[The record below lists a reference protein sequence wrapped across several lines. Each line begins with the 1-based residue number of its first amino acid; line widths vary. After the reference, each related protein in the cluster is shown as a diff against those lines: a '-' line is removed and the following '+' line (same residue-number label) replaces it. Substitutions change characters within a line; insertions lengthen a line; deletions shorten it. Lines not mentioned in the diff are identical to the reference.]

1 MRIAKIFPRDNYILV
16 CLPVGEG
23 GGGTTFF
30 KTILPSEFD
39 KFEFFNLGPT
49 LHPPSPPDMGND
61 NDVIYDITAK

>member
-1 MRIAKIFPRDNYILV
+1 MRIAKFFPRDNYILV
-16 CLPVGEG
+16 CLPVRGDPQP
-23 GGGTTFF
+23 FF
-30 KTILPSEFD
+30 KQILPSEFD

>member
-1 MRIAKIFPRDNYILV
+1 MFASR
-16 CLPVGEG
+16 G
-23 GGGTTFF
+23 GGDPQPFF
-30 KTILPSEFD
+30 KMILPSEFD

>member
-1 MRIAKIFPRDNYILV
+1 MRIPKIFPRDNYILV
-16 CLPVGEG
+16 CLPEG
-23 GGGTTFF
+23 GGGPQPF
-30 KTILPSEFD
+30 KMILPSEFD